1 MTNKKGMG
9 GFVLALTIVVI
20 IILLLVISF
29 IGQAV
34 NLWNLKFWGPKFED
48 AKRDVW
54 EQTNSRINGAIQ
66 QIADS
71 RLEYIRSEDP
81 IEKEAIC
88 STLRAMYPDI
98 TTDEIDDYTIRQF
111 FSNCKYGVN

>member
-1 MTNKKGMG
+1 MKGKKGG
-9 GFVLALTIVVI
+9 AGITILVI
-20 IILLLVISF
+20 IGILILLFVIGF

-34 NLWNLKFWGPKFED
+34 NLWNLKFWGPKYED
-48 AKRDVW
+48 AKRDIW

-66 QIADS
+66 QIAES
-71 RLEYIRSEDP
+71 RLEYLRTEDP

-88 STLRAMYPDI
+88 STLRSMYPDI